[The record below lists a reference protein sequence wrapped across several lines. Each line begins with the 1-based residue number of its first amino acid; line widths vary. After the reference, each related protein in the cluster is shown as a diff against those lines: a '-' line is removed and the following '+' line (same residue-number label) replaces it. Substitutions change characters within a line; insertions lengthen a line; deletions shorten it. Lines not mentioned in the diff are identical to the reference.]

1 VLGPPALNGPLY
13 RAAGCAHCNSTG
25 YRGRTGIYEL
35 LSVDETL
42 RRMIHDGAA
51 EQDLR
56 THALTHGMVSLR
68 QDGMRWVRAGDTAL
82 EEVLR
87 VTRES

>member
-1 VLGPPALNGPLY
+1 
-13 RAAGCAHCNSTG
+13 
-25 YRGRTGIYEL
+25 
-35 LSVDETL
+35 
-42 RRMIHDGAA
+42 MIHDGAA